1 MAITE
6 GRDATV
12 VGSGAGVATARGD
25 ARAPTRDRRTA
36 ADALADGTSPVADLR
51 PIGPAAVLDGG
62 FDLFRFRFRR
72 LVGLAACLF
81 VPITVVDLVLMAVVG
96 TNAPE
101 RVAIGP
107 SMFLLGSGDSWSWA
121 IVAAQSV
128 ALSLLGLCVGHLA
141 AAAARGIDVS
151 FRELGRLALRRWW
164 VALLIVVL
172 TAAPRALLSCVVF
185 PVGWILA
192 DAFFF
197 IASSVAGAE
206 GVGPWKAVTRGA
218 ALARGRY
225 GNAVVICL
233 GSLVISQVLRLSLTA
248 GPVLLLASFAL
259 PESVIGVAARLGTIV
274 LLLAEPIT
282 ACIAARAYLDLRAR
296 HEGLDLQL
304 RASRV
309 FGTGRAS
316 GPGPAARGAGAG
328 TPAPTAPAGR

>member
-6 GRDATV
+6 GREAGGVT
-12 VGSGAGVATARGD
+12 SGAGVATARGD
-25 ARAPTRDRRTA
+25 ARAPARDHHTA

-51 PIGPAAVLDGG
+51 PVGPATVLDGG

-72 LVGLAACLF
+72 LVGFAACLF
-81 VPITVVDLVLMAVVG
+81 VPITVLDLILMAVVG
-96 TNAPE
+96 TETPE
-101 RVAIGP
+101 RVAVGP
-107 SMFLLGSGDSWSWA
+107 SMFLLGSGDSWSW
-121 IVAAQSV
+121 IILVGQTV

-141 AAAARGIDVS
+141 ASTARGVDVS

-164 VALLIVVL
+164 VAVLIVVL
-172 TAAPRALLSCVVF
+172 TAVPRALLSCVVF
-185 PVGWILA
+185 PVGWLLA

-197 IASSVAGAE
+197 VASSVAGAE
-206 GVGPWKAVTRGA
+206 GVGPWRAVSRSA

-233 GSLVISQVLRLSLTA
+233 GSLVISQVLRLSLTV
-248 GPVLLLASFAL
+248 GPVLLLASFAVPDAL
-259 PESVIGVAARLGTIV
+259 IGIVARLGTIV

-309 FGTGRAS
+309 FGPAPGALGRAA
-316 GPGPAARGAGAG
+316 PGALVSA
-328 TPAPTAPAGR
+328 TAPLPSARR